1 MAELTKSQREFVE
14 YYLLTL
20 NPFEAAILAGYPRDD
35 AVKHGK
41 ALLNSKR
48 VVAKI
53 RERVENQSK
62 TLYVTRSYIMDK
74 LLKII
79 EFSMEEEAI
88 LDKEGQQ
95 TGHFKLRDCS
105 SALKA
110 LVSLSKLVEG
120 CEKMSQNNDVDMD
133 VENLNI
139 EKI

>member
-1 MAELTKSQREFVE
+1 MADLTKCQKEFVE

-35 AVKHGK
+35 AVKYGK

-48 VVAKI
+48 VVSKI
-53 RERVENQSK
+53 KERVQNQAE

-79 EFSMEEEAI
+79 EFSMEEEPI
-88 LDKEGQQ
+88 LNKDGEQ
-95 TGHFKLRDCS
+95 TGRFKLRDCA

-110 LVSLSKLVEG
+110 LLSLSKLVEG
-120 CEKMSQNNDVDMD
+120 CEKMSQNDDFEPDVG
-133 VENLNI
+133 NLNVD
-139 EKI
+139 KI